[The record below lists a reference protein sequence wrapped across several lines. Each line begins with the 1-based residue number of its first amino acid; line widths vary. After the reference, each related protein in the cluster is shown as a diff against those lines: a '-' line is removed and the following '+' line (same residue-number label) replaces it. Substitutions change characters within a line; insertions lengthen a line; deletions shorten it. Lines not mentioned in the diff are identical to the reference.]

1 MKVQSVTIPSGK
13 ESWMVL
19 DENYLPIQPIERYIR
34 YLESLERSPY
44 TIKNYAHHLKLF
56 WEFLRDY
63 RLSWDAIDVKHIA
76 EFIYWLRNPEP
87 STISIQQQEAKR
99 TESTVNVIRSA
110 VTAFYEYHS
119 MQGDVKEIP
128 LFRYI
133 RQPRKFKDFLY
144 HINKNKP
151 VKNSLFKLKEPK
163 KIPQILTKEE
173 TIKLIEACHSIRDKF
188 LIQLLYESGMR
199 IGQAISLRHQDIST
213 WDNEI
218 KVIPRFDNVNKAR
231 PKSNQPNS
239 LIVSPELMQLYTDY
253 LVNELDDVVSDY
265 VFVTL
270 KNQAGKPLTYNA
282 VMSVFRSL
290 RKRTGIDIVTPHKFR
305 HTHATELIRDG
316 MGMEWV
322 QKRLGHQSVQT
333 TINIY
338 THLEAEDLQPQLESF
353 FERNKNKES

>member
-1 MKVQSVTIPSGK
+1 MKVQSLTLASGK

-34 YLESLERSPY
+34 YMESLERSPN
-44 TIKNYAHHLKLF
+44 TVKNYCHNLKLY
-56 WEFLRDY
+56 WEFLQDY
-63 RLSWDAIDVKHIA
+63 RLAWDAIDAKHIA

-99 TESTVNVIRSA
+99 SESTVNIIRTT

-119 MQGDVKEIP
+119 MQGDIKEIP
-128 LFRYI
+128 LFKYI

-144 HINKNKP
+144 HINKSKP

-163 KIPQILTKEE
+163 KIPQTLTKEQV
-173 TIKLIEACHSIRDKF
+173 IKLINACHSIRDKF

-218 KVIPRFDNVNKAR
+218 KVVPRFDNANKAR
-231 PKSNQPNS
+231 PKSKQANS
-239 LIVSPELMQLYTDY
+239 LTISSELMQLYTDY
-253 LVNELDDVVSDY
+253 LVNELDDIVSDY

-270 KNQAGKPLTYNA
+270 KNKTGRPLTYNA
-282 VMSVFRSL
+282 VMSLFRSL
-290 RKRTGIDIVTPHKFR
+290 RKRTGIDIVTP
-305 HTHATELIRDG
+305 
-316 MGMEWV
+316 
-322 QKRLGHQSVQT
+322 
-333 TINIY
+333 
-338 THLEAEDLQPQLESF
+338 
-353 FERNKNKES
+353 

>member
-1 MKVQSVTIPSGK
+1 MKVQSVTLPSGK

-34 YLESLERSPY
+34 YMESLERSPN
-44 TIKNYAHHLKLF
+44 TVKNYAHNLKLY

-63 RLSWDAIDVKHIA
+63 RLAWDAIDAKHIA

-99 TESTVNVIRSA
+99 SESTVNIIRTT

-119 MQGDVKEIP
+119 MQGDIKEIP
-128 LFRYI
+128 LFKYI

-144 HINKNKP
+144 HINKSKP

-163 KIPQILTKEE
+163 KIPQTLTKEE
-173 TIKLIEACHSIRDKF
+173 VIKTIEACHSIRDKF

-218 KVIPRFDNVNKAR
+218 KVVPRFDNVNKAR
-231 PKSNQPNS
+231 PKSQQANS
-239 LIVSPELMQLYTDY
+239 LTVSPELMQLYTDY
-253 LVNELDDVVSDY
+253 LVNELDDIVSDY

-270 KNQAGKPLTYNA
+270 KNKVGKPMTYNA

-290 RKRTGIDIVTPHKFR
+290 KKRTGIDFVTPHKFR

-333 TINIY
+333 TVDTY
-338 THLEAEDLQPQLESF
+338 AHLEIEELRPQLETF
-353 FERNKNKES
+353 FERNKGN